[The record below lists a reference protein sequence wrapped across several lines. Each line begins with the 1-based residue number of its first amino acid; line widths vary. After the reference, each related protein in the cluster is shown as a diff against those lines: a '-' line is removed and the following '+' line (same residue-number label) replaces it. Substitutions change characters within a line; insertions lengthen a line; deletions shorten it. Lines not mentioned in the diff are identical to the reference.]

1 LNEIGERVED
11 AAPALIQV
19 LQDTDEDNY
28 VRWYTADALRQIGT
42 IEALQTVKDFE
53 SR

>member
-1 LNEIGERVED
+1 MNEIGEGVED

-19 LQDTDEDNY
+19 LQDTDEA
-28 VRWYTADALRQIGT
+28 RWYTADALRQIGA
-42 IEALQTVKDFE
+42 IEALQAVKDFE